1 MAVYSSYLG
10 SSFSNLEMHKVFSD
24 LGRFQS
30 WLDVEVT
37 LAKVQ
42 GQLGIIPKS
51 ASDEISKVGK
61 LENLDI
67 VKMKEQYIAV
77 GFPILPFVKQLQG
90 LCDSESAK
98 WVHWGATTQD
108 IIDTGMVLQI
118 KSAINII
125 ESDLIAISKSIYE
138 LTERHRHTVMPGRTF
153 KQHAAPITFGFKA
166 AVWLDEILRHLE
178 RLKSIKANTL
188 LCSYGGAV
196 GNLAAL
202 GEQGIKV
209 LDNLATEL
217 ELNTP
222 AITWH
227 SARDNFTE
235 LVFWLSLSSA
245 SLSKIANEISVLMS
259 SEINEVREPYK
270 EGRGAS
276 SAMPQ
281 KRNPISCP
289 IVIAN
294 ATRLKDL
301 VSSQMSAMNQD
312 HERAL
317 AGQSLEWLVIPDSFL
332 LASGVFMR
340 MKEVLSELV
349 VDDTSMQRNLGLG
362 NGLIMSE
369 AVMTGLAKKIGRVD
383 AHKLVT
389 EAASKAI
396 ENNLSLKDSLL
407 NFDKVT
413 STLSQEEIRELFNAN
428 NYLGSSSQM
437 ISRVQC
443 KFNEVHL

>member
-1 MAVYSSYLG
+1 MAIYSNYLG
-10 SSFSNLEMHKVFSD
+10 SSFSNQEMHEVFSD

-30 WLDVEVT
+30 WLDVEVA

-42 GQLGIIPKS
+42 SQLGIIPKS
-51 ASDEISKVGK
+51 ASVEISKVGK
-61 LENLDI
+61 LDNLDLE
-67 VKMKEQYIAV
+67 KMKKDYVAI
-77 GFPILPFVKQLQG
+77 GFPILPFVKQLQS
-90 LCDSESAK
+90 LCDTESAK

-108 IIDTGMVLQI
+108 VIDTGMVLQV
-118 KSAINII
+118 KSAINIL
-125 ESDLIAISKSIYE
+125 EFDLIEISKSIYKI
-138 LTERHRHTVMPGRTF
+138 TEKHKYTPMAGRTF

-166 AVWLDEILRHLE
+166 SVWLDEILRHLE

-202 GEQGIKV
+202 GERG
-209 LDNLATEL
+209 LDVSDALATEL
-217 ELNTP
+217 ELNTT

-227 SARDNFTE
+227 SARDSFTE
-235 LVFWLSLSSA
+235 LVFWLALSSA

-259 SEINEVREPYK
+259 SEINELREPYVQ
-270 EGRGAS
+270 GRGAS

-301 VSSQMSAMNQD
+301 VSSQISAMNQD

-317 AGQSLEWLVIPDSFL
+317 AGQSLEWLVIPDAFL

-340 MKEVLSELV
+340 MREILSDLI
-349 VDDTSMQRNLGLG
+349 VDSDNMLKNLGIG

-369 AVMTGLAKKIGRVD
+369 AVMTGLAKKIGRIQ
-383 AHKLVT
+383 AYKLVT

-396 ENNLSLKDSLL
+396 ENNLNLKDSLSSFQEL
-407 NFDKVT
+407 T
-413 STLSQEEIRELFNAN
+413 AILSQEEITELFNAN
-428 NYLGSSSQM
+428 NYLGSSSEM

-443 KFNEVHL
+443 KFNEARL

>member
-1 MAVYSSYLG
+1 MAIYSSYLG
-10 SSFSNLEMHKVFSD
+10 SSFSNEKMHEVFSD

-30 WLDVEVT
+30 WLDVEVA

-42 GQLGIIPKS
+42 GQLGIIPNS
-51 ASDEISKVGK
+51 ASEEISKIGK

-77 GFPILPFVKQLQG
+77 GFPILPFVKQLQA

-108 IIDTGMVLQI
+108 VIDTGMVLQI
-118 KSAINII
+118 KSAIDIL

-138 LTERHRHTVMPGRTF
+138 LTEQHKHTVMPGRTF

-166 AVWLDEILRHLE
+166 AVWLDEVLRHLE

-188 LCSYGGAV
+188 TCSYGGAV

-202 GEQGIKV
+202 DDKGIEV
-209 LDNLATEL
+209 LDSLAVEL
-217 ELNTP
+217 ELHTP
-222 AITWH
+222 SITWH
-227 SARDNFTE
+227 SARDSFTE

-245 SLSKIANEISVLMS
+245 TLSKIASEITTLMS
-259 SEINEVREPYK
+259 SEINEVREPYQ

-294 ATRLKDL
+294 ATRLKEL
-301 VSSQMSAMNQD
+301 SSSQMAAMNQD

-317 AGQSLEWLVIPDSFL
+317 AGQSLEWLVIPDAFL

-340 MKEVLSELV
+340 MKEVLSDLV
-349 VDDTSMQRNLGLG
+349 VDETNMQRNLGLG

-389 EAASKAI
+389 AAASKAI
-396 ENNLSLKDSLL
+396 EKNLSLKESLL
-407 NFDKVT
+407 SFDKVT
-413 STLSQEEIRELFNAN
+413 STLSLEEIAELFNAN
-428 NYLGSSSQM
+428 NYLGSNDQM

-443 KFNEVHL
+443 KFNQADL